1 MLEWLLPA
9 LAVAQLA
16 ARKTWVSACACSVSL
31 FTTTCALCV
40 ARLRTRRRWLFVSPF
55 LSLIVRCEPIH
66 HCLRDF
72 PLSPCHTRRTYRSSA
87 NGNRTH
93 IHCATVQYEVI
104 PTTAPLLLF
113 ILPPKVTPLG
123 DSTSV
128 VGSSTPNT
136 ACSKV
141 CKSCPVRANSNSLGK
156 FHRVQHRAQQSLG
169 SVARCQKTANLSL
182 PRLTR

>member
-16 ARKTWVSACACSVSL
+16 ARKTLVSACACSVSL

-40 ARLRTRRRWLFVSPF
+40 ARLQTRRRWLFVSPSP
-55 LSLIVRCEPIH
+55 SLIVHCEPYNSYTTV
-66 HCLRDF
+66 CATS
-72 PLSPCHTRRTYRSSA
+72 LSPCDTHRTCRSSA
-87 NGNRTH
+87 NNRAPRTH
-93 IHCATVQYEVI
+93 IHCATVQYEVN

-113 ILPPKVTPLG
+113 ISPPKVTPPG
-123 DSTSV
+123 ESTSV

-141 CKSCPVRANSNSLGK
+141 CKSCPTRANSNTLGK
-156 FHRVQHRAQQSLG
+156 FHRAQQSLG

>member
-16 ARKTWVSACACSVSL
+16 ARKTLVSACACSVSL

-40 ARLRTRRRWLFVSPF
+40 ARLQTRRRWLFVSPF
-55 LSLIVRCEPIH
+55 LSLIVRWKPIH

-72 PLSPCHTRRTYRSSA
+72 PLSPCNTHRTYRSSA
-87 NGNRTH
+87 NSNRAPRTH

-113 ILPPKVTPLG
+113 ILPPQVTPLG

-141 CKSCPVRANSNSLGK
+141 CKSCPVRANSNTLGK
-156 FHRVQHRAQQSLG
+156 FHRAQQSLG
-169 SVARCQKTANLSL
+169 SVARCQKTDNLSL

>member
-1 MLEWLLPA
+1 VYRSSPPLVRSVLPA
-9 LAVAQLA
+9 YEHVDAGCLCLLSC
-16 ARKTWVSACACSVSL
+16 RSL
-31 FTTTCALCV
+31 FV
-40 ARLRTRRRWLFVSPF
+40 ANL
-55 LSLIVRCEPIH
+55 EPIH

-72 PLSPCHTRRTYRSSA
+72 PLSPCHTHRTYRSSA
-87 NGNRTH
+87 NRNRTH

-113 ILPPKVTPLG
+113 ILPLPPKVTPLG

-156 FHRVQHRAQQSLG
+156 FHRAQHRAQQLLG